1 MGIMGDLLTVPTFF
15 LKRKMLLIIS
25 IIYTFFHCLSE
36 SKLTCC
42 ESRAKIPKSWKRN
55 ILKISS
61 KQAGKKCSAMLSM
74 LKIDN

>member
-1 MGIMGDLLTVPTFF
+1 MGIMGDLLTVPTFL

-25 IIYTFFHCLSE
+25 IIYTSLNCLSE

-42 ESRAKIPKSWKRN
+42 ESRAKIPKSSKRN
-55 ILKISS
+55 ILKIS
-61 KQAGKKCSAMLSM
+61 KQAGKKCSAMLSI